1 MSAKKIV
8 FAVDDEMSMLEI
20 YQEILGD
27 EYDLH
32 CFELPQDLLAKAT
45 ILEPHLVIID
55 IGLTGMNGYQLCE
68 ALQGMANIHHVPVV
82 FVTGRPISQ
91 DQGQAFFSG
100 GSEYVTKPI
109 QATSFCALLKR
120 MIEDHYDDYLNVK

>member
-8 FAVDDEMSMLEI
+8 FAVDDEVSMLEI
-20 YQEILGD
+20 YQEVLGD

-32 CFELPQDLLAKAT
+32 CFELPQDVLAKA
-45 ILEPHLVIID
+45 IIIEPHLVIID
-55 IGLTGMNGYQLCE
+55 IGLSGMDGYQLCE
-68 ALQGMANIHHVPVV
+68 ALQGLVNIHHVPVV
-82 FVTGRPISQ
+82 FVTGQPISQ

-109 QATSFCALLKR
+109 QATSFCTLLER
-120 MIEDHYDDYLNVK
+120 MIKDHHDDYLNVK